1 MKRGK
6 KFCWTGYSAGLK
18 APLPRTG
25 SPGLP
30 RVTGPE
36 RSLCSLAGLKP
47 GRYKGSKTK
56 RKASAPKG
64 GPELQGDW
72 VRDAAKSDR
81 CAGETPEVR
90 GVEIDAQTR
99 CVHWHSAVDI
109 VAIKMRCCRV
119 YWACKD
125 CHVALAGHAIAVW
138 GRGEWEERAV
148 LCGACGVEMTIREYM
163 DCESRCPG
171 CGAGFNPGCRGHWHF
186 YFEGEGEPKRA

>member
-1 MKRGK
+1 MKREQK
-6 KFCWTGYSAGLK
+6 IFLLDGYSAGLK
-18 APLPRTG
+18 APLPGVG
-25 SPGLP
+25 SPGLA

-109 VAIKMRCCRV
+109 VAIKMRCCGV
-119 YWACKD
+119 YYACKD
-125 CHVALAGHAIAVW
+125 CHIALAGHAIAVW
-138 GRGEWEERAV
+138 GRGEWEDRAV
-148 LCGACGVEMTIREYM
+148 LCGACGGEMTIRENL
-163 DCESRCPG
+163 DCAARGPG
-171 CGAGFNPGCRGHWHF
+171 GGAGVNPGCRNPFHF
-186 YFEGEGEPKRA
+186 FF